1 MADTAFVNKAKQTL
15 RDNGYKLTGPRLM
28 ILEFMLESE
37 RHYSMKEICC
47 GLQKKF
53 SGIGTATVYRNVNL
67 FLKLGIFRTSPV
79 NNNQF
84 YYTVNQPGDR
94 HHHMICLKCGTRVEF
109 NSCSFA
115 FIAKEIENK
124 THFEIYD
131 HTLEVYG
138 LCPGCLA
145 KKKDIARNRTAD

>member
-1 MADTAFVNKAKQTL
+1 MADTAFVDKAKQTL
-15 RDNGYKLTGPRLM
+15 RNDGYKLTGPRLA

-37 RHYSMKEICC
+37 RPYSMKEICC

-84 YYTVNQPGDR
+84 YYTINRPRDE
-94 HHHMICLKCGTRVEF
+94 HHHMICLQCGTRVEF
-109 NSCSFA
+109 NGCNFDL
-115 FIAKEIENK
+115 IAKEIEKN

-145 KKKDIARNRTAD
+145 KRKDYACDREAD